1 MLDAQEAILLI
12 NSPDV
17 VIENN
22 EITGAKRRYTALDE
36 QSSVH
41 TRNNRKRLGKWPP
54 QLTILFI
61 GNFNRDC
68 ARRAKRNAN
77 RFAS

>member
-22 EITGAKRRYTALDE
+22 EITGADRLYRALDE
-36 QSSVH
+36 
-41 TRNNRKRLGKWPP
+41 
-54 QLTILFI
+54 
-61 GNFNRDC
+61 
-68 ARRAKRNAN
+68 
-77 RFAS
+77 